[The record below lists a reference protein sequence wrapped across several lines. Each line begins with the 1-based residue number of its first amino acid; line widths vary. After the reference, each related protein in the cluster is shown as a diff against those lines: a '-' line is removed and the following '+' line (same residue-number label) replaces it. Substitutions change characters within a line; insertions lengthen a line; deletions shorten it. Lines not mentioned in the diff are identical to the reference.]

1 MEYKSFK
8 SNNLR
13 WDSYFRSKHDS
24 LRRLQLWII
33 QEMKTYVSTYLCSN
47 KIEDESTLNMNVA
60 KSDRNADSSMHSPDE
75 MFTGNWRL
83 PIIRANRSFLFKTRV
98 CARQIDWHAVF
109 VWEMLLFVESICVVL
124 QLPHFT
130 TFQQIFD
137 PLSFILSLLPP
148 RFMIFAFFIHLSS
161 FLYIFFFSSKVFVS
175 HDYYFWF
182 VSFLTNKL

>member
-1 MEYKSFK
+1 
-8 SNNLR
+8 
-13 WDSYFRSKHDS
+13 
-24 LRRLQLWII
+24 
-33 QEMKTYVSTYLCSN
+33 MKTYVSTYLCSN

-137 PLSFILSLLPP
+137 PLSFILSLLSPP
-148 RFMIFAFFIHLSS
+148 PPSFHDLCFFYSS
-161 FLYIFFFSSKVFVS
+161 FKFSLHFFFLIKSVRISRLL
-175 HDYYFWF
+175 
-182 VSFLTNKL
+182 FLICIISDK

>member
-1 MEYKSFK
+1 MNHE
-8 SNNLR
+8 
-13 WDSYFRSKHDS
+13 
-24 LRRLQLWII
+24 Q
-33 QEMKTYVSTYLCSN
+33 
-47 KIEDESTLNMNVA
+47 TLNVA

-130 TFQQIFD
+130 TFQQIFN
-137 PLSFILSLLPP
+137 PLSFILSLFFPPP
-148 RFMIFAFFIHLSS
+148 RFMIFVFFIHLSS
-161 FLYIFFFSSKVFVS
+161 FLYIFFSIKNVCISRLL
-175 HDYYFWF
+175 
-182 VSFLTNKL
+182 FLICIISDK